1 MLKERYEHIL
11 LFDFET
17 TGLSHVNDRIIEIG
31 AILLQRQ
38 EPSKQYK
45 IVKELSVLIKQDR
58 PLPDKIVE
66 ITNIT
71 DDMLK
76 EKGILEE
83 EAFHLLNDMVKDNC
97 LMVAY
102 NIQFDYGFLTSM
114 YRRMLNNP
122 HYEIKHDLLDV
133 MAIYKDRHPFPHKLD
148 NAVKHYHI
156 EIANT
161 HRALDDIKAT
171 FLVLVEMI
179 KERDSM
185 DKYIN
190 VIGFNPKYGVSGLK
204 ASHVTYVPQY
214 GNRLELERR

>member
-1 MLKERYEHIL
+1 
-11 LFDFET
+11 
-17 TGLSHVNDRIIEIG
+17 
-31 AILLQRQ
+31 
-38 EPSKQYK
+38 
-45 IVKELSVLIKQDR
+45 
-58 PLPDKIVE
+58 
-66 ITNIT
+66 
-71 DDMLK
+71 
-76 EKGILEE
+76 
-83 EAFHLLNDMVKDNC
+83 
-97 LMVAY
+97 
-102 NIQFDYGFLTSM
+102 M

>member
-1 MLKERYEHIL
+1 MLKDNYKNIL

-17 TGLSHVNDRIIEIG
+17 TGLSYQNDRIIEIG
-31 AILLQRQ
+31 AILLERQ
-38 EPSKQYK
+38 EPSMQYK
-45 IVKELSVLIKQDR
+45 IKKELSLLIKQDK

-71 DDMLK
+71 DDMLN
-76 EKGILEE
+76 EHGVSEA
-83 EAFHLLNDMVKDNC
+83 EAFNLFHDLVDDKC

-102 NIQFDYGFLTSM
+102 NIQFDYGFLTAL

-122 HYEIKHDLLDV
+122 YYEIKNDLLDV
-133 MAIYKDRHPFPHKLD
+133 MAIYKDRFPFPHKLD
-148 NAVKHYHI
+148 NAVSQYKI
-156 EIANT
+156 EIPNT

-179 KERDSM
+179 KERDSI

-190 VIGFNPKYGVSGLK
+190 VIGYNPKYGVSGLK

-214 GNRLELERR
+214 GNRLEIERR